1 LRARTGR
8 RAHHIPDARGS
19 RTALATPSKTSSL
32 SVDVG
37 ESPRGSGPGP
47 RRRKTDRH
55 GLEVSLAVTYA
66 KINPP
71 FIRPGIVRRPEVV
84 ADIRASS
91 TASVVALAAPPG
103 YGKTTLLVDWTE
115 EDDRP
120 FAWVS
125 VDEGDNDPR
134 VLLAHIAVALDRIE
148 PIDERVFAALRS
160 RRANIPA
167 TVLPSLAAS
176 FATRITPVVLVLDDV
191 DRLTNVRST
200 NAVLALISSV
210 PAGSQLAVSGRA
222 LTELPLPR
230 LRADG
235 RLVEFGARD
244 LAFDVASAQQLLHG
258 VGVDVSIEEA
268 ARITDA
274 TEGWPVGLYLAGL
287 SLRAQRPA
295 RVPAITFTGDDRYV
309 ADYVRSELLT
319 RVQPDRLRFLT
330 RTSILERLCGP
341 LCDAVAGRK
350 GSAKVLQA
358 MEESNLLVIPLDRR
372 REWFRY
378 HHMLRDVLRLE
389 LRSREP
395 EQITSLHRVASE
407 WFEHNGLLEDAMEHA
422 RLAEDPDRVAMLFQR
437 HIFDLNRTGRFAT
450 LHRWLA
456 YLTPEMSSRRPSIA
470 FAATWV
476 SVLAGDALGA
486 ERWADT
492 AIALSDDRGPAEG
505 SASSRSALAMVEA
518 LIARHGATRMLE
530 DALTAID
537 LEPQTSRWRPAV
549 MCLAGIA
556 HIALGDLDAAT
567 RYLSEAAHSGTEI
580 DAAPATSLAFA
591 ELSLLATTRGERDL
605 ARTYA
610 ERAGDVV
617 RSAGLEECGTS
628 VAAFAAAARVA
639 FRDGDHARAR
649 EALEQAERA
658 RHALTHALPAV
669 AVHTRL
675 ELARVHLGLAD
686 VTGALTVL
694 SEVGDILKIRSGLGA
709 LERQAEELHDQ
720 VRSFRTHRGS
730 APSSLTA
737 AELRLL
743 SILPTHLSFR
753 EIGARLFVSANTVKT
768 QAISIYRKLGV
779 ASRSQAV
786 ERAREVGLLDTDA

>member
-1 LRARTGR
+1 VPDLRHPRTTLAR
-8 RAHHIPDARGS
+8 P
-19 RTALATPSKTSSL
+19 KETSSR

-37 ESPRGSGPGP
+37 DPARGLGPGP
-47 RRRKTDRH
+47 RRRKTDRY
-55 GLEVSLAVTYA
+55 GLEVSLAVTNA

-84 ADIRASS
+84 ADLRASS
-91 TASVVALAAPPG
+91 TASIVAFAAPPG
-103 YGKTTLLVDWTE
+103 YGKTTLLVDWME
-115 EDDRP
+115 EDERP

-160 RRANIPA
+160 RRAEIPA
-167 TVLPSLAAS
+167 TVLPWLAAS
-176 FATRITPVVLVLDDV
+176 FATLITPVVLVLDDV
-191 DRLTNVRST
+191 DRLTEVRST
-200 NAVLALISSV
+200 KAVKALISSV

-222 LTELPLPR
+222 LPELPLPR

-235 RLVEFGARD
+235 KLVEVGARD
-244 LAFDVASAQQLLHG
+244 LAFDVASARQLLQG

-268 ARITDA
+268 ARLTDA

-287 SLRAQRPA
+287 SLRAQRSA

-309 ADYVRSELLT
+309 ADYVRSELLS
-319 RVQPDRLRFLT
+319 RLRPDRLRFLM
-330 RTSILERLCGP
+330 RTSILERFCGP
-341 LCDAVAGRK
+341 LCDAVGGRK
-350 GSAKVLQA
+350 GSAKLLQA

-378 HHMLRDVLRLE
+378 HHMIRDVLRLE

-395 EQITSLHRVASE
+395 EQVTRLHRVASV
-407 WFEHNGLLEDAMEHA
+407 WFEDNGFLEEAMDHALLTEDA
-422 RLAEDPDRVAMLFQR
+422 DRVAMLFER
-437 HIFDLNRTGRFAT
+437 HIFDLNRAGRFST
-450 LHRWLA
+450 LHRWLT
-456 YLTPEMSSRRPSIA
+456 YLTPEMSSRHPSLA

-476 SVLAGDALGA
+476 SVLCGDARGA
-486 ERWADT
+486 EKWADT
-492 AIALSDDRGPAEG
+492 AIALGEDWTPTEG
-505 SASSRSALAMVEA
+505 GASPRSALAMVEA

-530 DALTAID
+530 DARVAID
-537 LEPQTSRWRPAV
+537 LEPETSTWRPAV
-549 MCLAGIA
+549 LCLAGIA

-567 RYLSEAAHSGTEI
+567 RYLSEAAHCGTEI
-580 DAAPATSLAFA
+580 EAFPAASLAFA

-610 ERAGDVV
+610 ERAGDLV
-617 RSAGLEECGTS
+617 RSAGLEEYATS
-628 VAAFAAAARVA
+628 VATFAAVARVA
-639 FRDGDHARAR
+639 FRDGDQARAR
-649 EALEQAERA
+649 EALEHAERG
-658 RHALTHALPAV
+658 RPALTYAIPAV

-694 SEVGDILKIRSGLGA
+694 SEAGDIVKIRSGLGL
-709 LERQAEELHDQ
+709 LERQAEELHEQ

-786 ERAREVGLLDTDA
+786 ERARKVGLLDADG